1 MVLELWEALVA
12 NLGAFLVILCQ
23 VWSYCE
29 RIRIVVS
36 MKLRAMELLQARL
49 GVFLKF
55 LYTGRS
61 FFPKAGNDEYTS

>member
-1 MVLELWEALVA
+1 MVLDLWEALVA

-36 MKLRAMELLQARL
+36 IKLRVMELLQARL
-49 GVFLKF
+49 GVFQAERLF
-55 LYTGRS
+55 
-61 FFPKAGNDEYTS
+61 